1 MMDMMTLVYSKTS
14 PFARKVLVTAMELGL
29 ADQITIEVAH
39 PLRNAEQVSA
49 ANPLGKVPCLIM
61 ADGELVLDS
70 PVICQRL
77 VRMADNGGALLAPAS
92 CKLSDVE
99 RLHALGDGVMDA
111 AVALV
116 MERLRP
122 LEQQSPLWKERWLQA
137 ITRSLAFVE
146 SREMPLLE
154 DAPLTLGHIAL
165 ACALGYLDFRL
176 PELGWRDQCP
186 ALAGWFAG
194 VSRRPSLEQTVP
206 LD

>member
-1 MMDMMTLVYSKTS
+1 MILVYSKTS
-14 PFARKVLVTAMELGL
+14 PFARKVLVTAMELGI
-29 ADQITIEVAH
+29 AGQIRIEVAH

-77 VRMADNGGALLAPAS
+77 VRMADNGGVLLASAS

-122 LEQQSPLWKERWLQA
+122 PEQQSPLWKERWLQA
-137 ITRSLAFVE
+137 IARSLAFVE
-146 SREMPLLE
+146 GREMPLLE
-154 DAPLTLGHIAL
+154 DGPLTLGHIAL

-186 ALAGWFAG
+186 ALARWFAD